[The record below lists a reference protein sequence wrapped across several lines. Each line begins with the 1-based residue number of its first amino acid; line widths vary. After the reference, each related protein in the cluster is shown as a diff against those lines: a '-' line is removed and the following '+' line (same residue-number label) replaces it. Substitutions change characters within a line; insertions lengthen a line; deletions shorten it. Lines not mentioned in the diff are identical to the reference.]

1 MLRDV
6 FRVVPRLCKLVVDRK
21 VCLLCGG
28 GGGVALVSRNGGQKL
43 ISKFVNF
50 VNSLDLVGLD
60 EEVGGYTPLPCL
72 HAATNRPQT
81 AAPSSYAR
89 NGPRACC
96 AA

>member
-1 MLRDV
+1 MPGTVEWLGNVCMSDGEWCEILLTTLTNRLRCDGGAMLRDV

-50 VNSLDLVGLD
+50 VNSLDL
-60 EEVGGYTPLPCL
+60 
-72 HAATNRPQT
+72 A
-81 AAPSSYAR
+81 
-89 NGPRACC
+89 
-96 AA
+96 